1 MINRLKARVL
11 APLSLGLL
19 LCACGEQP
27 QDPVSEVPETNSVTI
42 APPQDAILQA
52 PETAPQAAAVP
63 AAAPAAADSGDVET
77 GMFFKP
83 KLDGYTLHNESDDDG
98 DGDGVNETHVRRYI
112 NKAGDAVFSMTTGDK
127 LWAWSLDTKA
137 GDDTD
142 IKKNY
147 VIRNSNCDSVFD
159 ERYSLNAEFHVP
171 ICLTQGGTADKPES

>member
-27 QDPVSEVPETNSVTI
+27 QDPVAQVAEKSDVT
-42 APPQDAILQA
+42 APP
-52 PETAPQAAAVP
+52 PEAAAVP
-63 AAAPAAADSGDVET
+63 TAQAPAETTAETASVEK

-83 KLDGYTLHNESDDDG
+83 ELNDYALHNESDEDG

-112 NKAGDAVFSMTTGDK
+112 NSKGDTAFSMTTNDK

-137 GDDTD
+137 GDDSD

-159 ERYSLNAEFHVP
+159 ERYSLNAEYHVP
-171 ICLTQGGTADKPES
+171 TCLLQGAATDKPEEN

>member
-1 MINRLKARVL
+1 MQRRLTGKNRVINPLNVNPLLVL

-19 LCACGEQP
+19 LGACGEQP
-27 QDPVSEVPETNSVTI
+27 QDPVAQVPEENSLT
-42 APPQDAILQA
+42 
-52 PETAPQAAAVP
+52 TAPQEAAVP
-63 AAAPAAADSGDVET
+63 TAPAENASVEK

-83 KLDGYTLHNESDDDG
+83 GLDGFALHNESDHDG

-112 NKAGDAVFSMTTGDK
+112 NKEGDAVFSMTTGDK

-137 GDDTD
+137 GDDAD

-171 ICLTQGGTADKPES
+171 ACLTQEAAADK

>member
-19 LCACGEQP
+19 LGACGEQP
-27 QDPVSEVPETNSVTI
+27 QDPVVQVAEKSDVT
-42 APPQDAILQA
+42 APPT
-52 PETAPQAAAVP
+52 EAAAVP
-63 AAAPAAADSGDVET
+63 TAQAPAETTAETASVEK

-83 KLDGYTLHNESDDDG
+83 DLDGFTLHNESDNDG

-112 NKAGDAVFSMTTGDK
+112 NKEGDAVFSMTTGDK

-137 GDDTD
+137 GDDAD

>member
-1 MINRLKARVL
+1 MKYVRAGGPDRMMNLLRASLL
-11 APLSLGLL
+11 APLSLVFSLG
-19 LCACGEQP
+19 ACSEQP
-27 QDPVSEVPETNSVTI
+27 QDAVAQAPDNSPTKAAPQDVPI
-42 APPQDAILQA
+42 APA
-52 PETAPQAAAVP
+52 ETA
-63 AAAPAAADSGDVET
+63 SVEK

-83 KLDGYTLHNESDDDG
+83 DLTDYALHNESDDDG

-112 NKAGDAVFSMTTGDK
+112 NKEGDAVFSMTTNDK

-137 GDDTD
+137 GDDAD

-171 ICLTQGGTADKPES
+171 ACLAQEAAADK